1 MSPAFAP
8 CSPISLRLRA
18 DSFHPLQLQSI
29 LLNCHQDYLFQSV
42 MFICLWGKLIVP
54 NAQKLNVLPFSESS
68 MVLIPHLS
76 YRLQTYFLLC
86 PTLRICRGLQLCQC
100 LCPGQLYLICEGQ
113 FTWHL
118 LTFHPFLIPAAA
130 SPPAEWIVYV
140 PTVTWA

>member
-76 YRLQTYFLLC
+76 YRLQTCSALHSEYAKAFS
-86 PTLRICRGLQLCQC
+86 
-100 LCPGQLYLICEGQ
+100 Y
-113 FTWHL
+113 
-118 LTFHPFLIPAAA
+118 ANA
-130 SPPAEWIVYV
+130 SAQVNS
-140 PTVTWA
+140 T